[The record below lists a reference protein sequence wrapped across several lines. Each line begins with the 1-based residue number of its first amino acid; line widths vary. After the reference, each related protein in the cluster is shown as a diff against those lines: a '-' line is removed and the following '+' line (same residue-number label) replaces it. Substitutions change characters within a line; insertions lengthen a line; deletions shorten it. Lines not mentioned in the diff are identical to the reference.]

1 MSRKGANNKRC
12 QRRRGLKIGRDCFLK
27 GPGALRTSYR
37 HTLSFAQVQ
46 LVPNS
51 YLLLNEP
58 PPASPCWTWTPS
70 PNNLV
75 SRDRGPP
82 LPSSWHTRQTFSQ
95 QLALQRLHTWNERPR
110 HSTRLAHMNETMLSA
125 AAWEHSRHNVQYRQ
139 GHQSDIK
146 HKRPH
151 GLARSRLKQSW
162 NFTGPLPAW

>member
-46 LVPNS
+46 LVPDS

-58 PPASPCWTWTPS
+58 PTASPCWTWTPS

-95 QLALQRLHTWNERPR
+95 KLALQRLHTWNERPR
-110 HSTRLAHMNETMLSA
+110 HSTRLGAYERNDAFSCSLGAQPSQR
-125 AAWEHSRHNVQYRQ
+125 SVPP
-139 GHQSDIK
+139 
-146 HKRPH
+146 RPPE
-151 GLARSRLKQSW
+151 RYK
-162 NFTGPLPAW
+162 T